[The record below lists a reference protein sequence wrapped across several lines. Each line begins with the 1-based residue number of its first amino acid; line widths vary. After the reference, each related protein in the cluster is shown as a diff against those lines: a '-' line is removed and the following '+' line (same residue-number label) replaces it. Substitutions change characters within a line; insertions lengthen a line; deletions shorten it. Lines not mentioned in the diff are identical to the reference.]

1 MNPPLL
7 RWTIGE
13 ASREWGTNVK
23 TIALGLR
30 TQGIVAEADGKY
42 STQQINRAI
51 NGDYEAAKTRDTNA
65 SADIREIT
73 KANLLRENIPAN
85 LVMSVWNGT
94 LAELRQKIL
103 YLEELSEAR
112 KHEILKDLQDVPAND
127 YFTAS
132 NPSPQSDTETVQEAA

>member
-1 MNPPLL
+1 MDAELI
-7 RWTIGE
+7 RWSIAH

-23 TIALGLR
+23 TIAVGLR

-73 KANLLRENIPAN
+73 KANLLRENIPA
-85 LVMSVWNGT
+85 VDVARVCNGVFS
-94 LAELRQKIL
+94 ELRQKIT
-103 YLEELSEAR
+103 YLVEIPEAR
-112 KHEILKDLQDVPAND
+112 RHEILKDLQDIPMDD
-127 YFTAS
+127 YFNSGTTD
-132 NPSPQSDTETVQEAA
+132 NKPEEPTDT